1 MRFDICPRVKD
12 YTQKNGSFNA
22 ETLKVF
28 PLGKADL
35 FFSALKILLPDAP
48 IERVCY
54 RDANI
59 RISVSEDYSS
69 YREYCSLRIRESV
82 IEIHCRDH
90 AGARNAAAILAQILC
105 RGETGY
111 ETPCGDLQD
120 WPDAQYRAFMVES
133 SGRVW
138 MPMDRIMGYIK
149 QMALCRMNVLQFHF
163 MEDPGCTVP
172 LKSVPN
178 FKGGPQNEKFTREE
192 VDNMIA
198 YAADLGI
205 RVVPFIEILSHAA
218 DFAVAEDIMCPGD
231 NLENLYDVCLGQEKT
246 YAAIE
251 KVIRE
256 VAEIFPDEVI
266 HIGADEYDMSRVT
279 PKTAYWDKCPH
290 CRKLMAQKG
299 YTTLRELFLYGIGR
313 INEIVNDAGK
323 VMMMWNADLH
333 PGHLPEELDRNILI
347 HYYRYCSDLG
357 REDIFNLHI
366 NGYADEGFSV
376 INSYYPQT
384 YMDLPEYMS
393 AEKLNSWTYLNDPL
407 VKLKNRPR
415 VPGGCLCA
423 WEDFD
428 HYRRT
433 IPAAIALFADRLW
446 NAQGDPVDYDEAYG
460 QAMTR
465 LIFGDKLPEG
475 MNVFAA
481 VGNVLPP
488 LTNEP
493 PAHVRMVFAQRE
505 TLESVRNALL
515 QIENDG
521 VAAAYAEAVQYVID
535 EKKKQGEY
543 TGPQKERI
551 AFKG

>member
-1 MRFDICPRVKD
+1 MVFDICPRAKQH
-12 YTQKNGSFNA
+12 TEKNGIFRC
-22 ETLKVF
+22 EELKVF
-28 PLGKADL
+28 MLGKGEL
-35 FFSALKILLPDAP
+35 FFSALEILLPQARLQ
-48 IERVCY
+48 RVSY
-54 RDANI
+54 ADANI
-59 RISVSEDYSS
+59 RLSVSADYSS
-69 YREYCSLRIRESV
+69 QAEYCSLRITEKL
-82 IEIHCRDH
+82 IEIHCRDE
-90 AGARNAAAILAQILC
+90 AGARNAAAILSQTL
-105 RGETGY
+105 RHTENGWQL
-111 ETPCGDLQD
+111 PCGELQD

-138 MPMDRIMGYIK
+138 MPMDRILGYIK
-149 QMALCRMNVLQFHF
+149 EMALCRMNVLQFHF

-172 LKSVPN
+172 LESVPD
-178 FKGGPQNEKFTREE
+178 FHGGPKGEKFTRQE
-192 VDNMIA
+192 VDDMII
-198 YAADLGI
+198 YAAKLGI

-218 DFAVAEDIMCPGD
+218 DFALKESIMCPGD
-231 NLENLYDVCLGQEKT
+231 SLENLYDVCLGQEKT

-290 CRKLMAQKG
+290 CRAVMEKMG
-299 YTTLRELFLYGIGR
+299 YTTLRELFLYGIRR

-333 PGHLPEELDRNILI
+333 PGRLPEALPRNILI

-393 AEKLNSWTYLNDPL
+393 AEKLCSWSYRNDPL
-407 VKLKNRPR
+407 VRKNNRPK

-423 WEDFD
+423 WEEFD

-446 NAQGDPVDYDEAYG
+446 NAHGDPADYDDAYG
-460 QAMTR
+460 KAMTR
-465 LIFGDKLPEG
+465 LIFGGKLPEG
-475 MNVFAA
+475 MNVFAC
-481 VGNVLPP
+481 VGDVLPP
-488 LTNEP
+488 LKDDE
-493 PAHVRMVFAQRE
+493 PAHLRKVFVSRE
-505 TLESVRNALL
+505 TLESTANALAAL
-515 QIENDG
+515 DDE
-521 VAAAYAEAVQYVID
+521 VARSYAEAIGWVLE
-535 EKKKQGEY
+535 EKAKQVGY
-543 TGPQKERI
+543 TGPRKDKI
-551 AFKG
+551 TFKG

>member
-1 MRFDICPRVKD
+1 MFAICPRVKQ
-12 YTQKNGSFNA
+12 YTTKPGVFSG

-28 PLGKADL
+28 MLGKGQL
-35 FFSALKILLPDAP
+35 FFSTLQILLPEVAV
-48 IERVCY
+48 ERARY
-54 RDANI
+54 KDANV

-69 YREYCSLRIRESV
+69 QREYCSLRITEN
-82 IEIHCRDH
+82 ILEIHCRDD
-90 AGARNAAAILAQILC
+90 AGARNAAAILTQILRKKDSSAQI
-105 RGETGY
+105 
-111 ETPCGDLQD
+111 PCGVIED

-149 QMALCRMNVLQFHF
+149 EMALCRMNVLQFHF

-172 LKSVPN
+172 LVSVPN
-178 FKGGPQNEKFTREE
+178 FKGGPNGEKFTRQE
-192 VDNMIA
+192 VDDMIR
-198 YAADLGI
+198 YASALGI

-218 DFAVAEDIMCPGD
+218 DFAIAEGLMCPGD
-231 NLENLYDVCLGQEKT
+231 SLENLYDVCLGQEKT
-246 YAAIE
+246 YMAIE

-256 VAEIFPDEVI
+256 VAQIFPDEVI

-279 PKTAYWDKCPH
+279 PYTAHWDQCPH
-290 CRKLMAQKG
+290 CRKVMEEKG
-299 YTTLRELFLYGIGR
+299 YTTLRELFLYGIAR

-357 REDIFNLHI
+357 REDIFDLHI

-384 YMDLPEYMS
+384 YMDLAEYMS

-407 VKLKNRPR
+407 AKKCNRPKI
-415 VPGGCLCA
+415 PGGCLCA
-423 WEDFD
+423 WEDYD

-446 NAQGDPVDYDEAYG
+446 NAEGDPAAYDDAYG
-460 QAMTR
+460 KAMTKVVFDR
-465 LIFGDKLPEG
+465 KLPDG
-475 MNVFAA
+475 MNVFACI
-481 VGNVLPP
+481 GNVLPP
-488 LTNEP
+488 LTNNT
-493 PAHVRMVFAQRE
+493 PAHIRMVFAEKE
-505 TLESVRNALL
+505 TLESVCDALL
-515 QIENDG
+515 AIEDDS
-521 VAAAYAEAVQYVID
+521 VAYAYAEAVQWVIG
-535 EKKKQGEY
+535 EKEKQGVY
-543 TGPQKERI
+543 AGPRKERI